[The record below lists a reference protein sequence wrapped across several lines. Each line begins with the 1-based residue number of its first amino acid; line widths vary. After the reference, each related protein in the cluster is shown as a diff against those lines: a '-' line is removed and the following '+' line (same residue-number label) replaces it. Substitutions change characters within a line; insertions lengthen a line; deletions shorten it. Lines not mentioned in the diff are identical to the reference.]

1 MGKFAILSAAVLV
14 LAVFIGRRLY
24 ALNHMALASR
34 ELTQNHLPK
43 CQLLEDIEFGAED
56 ITILRDGLALL
67 STGLKYPGL
76 PSYSDDPGKIY
87 TLDLLSPDLRPV
99 PLVIEGSLDLTTFN
113 PHGISVFRDENDG
126 AIYLFVVNHPHHASQ
141 VEIFQFVE
149 EKNSLLHLRT
159 IKHDLLHNV
168 NDIVAVGVDSFYAT
182 NDAYS
187 SNEGVKALVTII
199 GLAWCDVVY
208 YSPTEVKVV
217 AEGFNSAN
225 GINISP
231 DHRYLYVSDILDH
244 EIDVLEIQKKDV
256 LVPIKSID
264 VGSLCDNVEVD
275 TETGDLWL
283 GCHPNGAK
291 FAFNNPE
298 DPPGSEV
305 IRIQNIHSEQ
315 PVVSQVYADDGKVI
329 IGSSVAA
336 RYGKKLLIGTV
347 YQRALCCSLP

>member
-1 MGKFAILSAAVLV
+1 MGRLIVLSTVV
-14 LAVFIGRRLY
+14 LAFAVFVGRRFY
-24 ALNHMALASR
+24 ALHHVALASR
-34 ELTQNHLPK
+34 ELTRNHLPK
-43 CQLLEDIEFGAED
+43 CQLLEGIEFGAED
-56 ITILRDGLALL
+56 ITILRDGLAIL

-76 PSYSDDPGKIY
+76 PSYSDDPGKIC
-87 TLDLLSPDLRPV
+87 TLDVLDPDLRLV
-99 PLVIEGSLDLTTFN
+99 PLHIEGDFDQTSFN
-113 PHGISVFRDENDG
+113 PHGISVFTDENDG
-126 AIYLFVVNHPHHASQ
+126 SIYLFVVNHPHHTSQ
-141 VEIFQFVE
+141 VEIFQLFE
-149 EKNSLLHLRT
+149 EENSIVHLKT

-187 SNEGVKALVTII
+187 SHDGVKALLTIF
-199 GLAWCDVVY
+199 GLHWCDVVY

-217 AEGFNSAN
+217 AEGFHSAN

-244 EIDVLEIQKKDV
+244 DIDVLEIQKKDL

-264 VGSLCDNVEVD
+264 VGSLCDNIEVD
-275 TETGDLWL
+275 PDTGDLWL

-291 FAFNNPE
+291 FAFSNPE

-305 IRIQNIHSEQ
+305 IRIQNIHSDL
-315 PVVSQVYADDGKVI
+315 PVVSQVYADDGRVI

-336 RYGKKLLIGTV
+336 RYGGKLLIGTV
-347 YQRALCCSLP
+347 YQRALWCNL